1 MCRVRQ
7 VAEARL
13 VEAAL
18 EDAGHQVDRV
28 LRKVWAGSVKGGQ
41 INAGSMKVGLE
52 QIEKTS
58 IATIDT
64 ITIETKLGEKIY

>member
-1 MCRVRQ
+1 MRQ

-28 LRKVWAGSVKGGQ
+28 LREVRAGSVKGGQ
-41 INAGSMKVGLE
+41 INGGSMKVGLE

-58 IATIDT
+58 RTTIDT
-64 ITIETKLGEKIY
+64 TTVETKLGKLSLPN

>member
-1 MCRVRQ
+1 M
-7 VAEARL
+7 
-13 VEAAL
+13 
-18 EDAGHQVDRV
+18 
-28 LRKVWAGSVKGGQ
+28 KGGQ